1 MTAQSQQ
8 GRKNPIITPTIDPS
22 MGFLGIM
29 REKKEFGT
37 NLSIMEDM
45 SAPRR
50 RYGNASNNMDMN
62 RIEMV
67 SILASIISF
76 AS

>member
-1 MTAQSQQ
+1 
-8 GRKNPIITPTIDPS
+8 
-22 MGFLGIM
+22 M